1 MSLSKVGASLSTARH
16 TAGLTQKAAAQA
28 SGLTQ
33 ATISRYESGEH
44 DASLSNLLL
53 LAHAYGC
60 TIGALVE
67 NPPQQA
73 KGSRVIRTNRAIL
86 DDETIVIQTHT
97 GNGDNI
103 GGWRR

>member
-1 MSLSKVGASLSTARH
+1 TARH

-44 DASLSNLLL
+44 DLSLSNLLL

-67 NPPQQA
+67 NPLQQT
-73 KGSRVIRTNRAIL
+73 KGSKVIRTNRAIL

-103 GGWRR
+103 G